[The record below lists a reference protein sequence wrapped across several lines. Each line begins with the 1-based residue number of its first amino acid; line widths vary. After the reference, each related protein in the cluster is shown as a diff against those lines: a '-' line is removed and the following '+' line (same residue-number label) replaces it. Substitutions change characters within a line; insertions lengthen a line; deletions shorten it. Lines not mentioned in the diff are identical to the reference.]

1 MSRIKIALNEHGYR
15 IGATHQRARIPEATV
30 DRIRQ
35 LHENQGFGYYRISKL
50 LGIGKSTVQKIC
62 KYLIRGQ
69 APHEYRVIDG

>member
-1 MSRIKIALNEHGYR
+1 
-15 IGATHQRARIPEATV
+15 
-30 DRIRQ
+30 
-35 LHENQGFGYYRISKL
+35 L